1 MKRWYHYRHVRCPE
15 LLVIAYSV
23 TQCSILGHV
32 AIGGSESVSDSWIS
46 FASLLKR
53 TRRLH
58 SVPRASRSSRRGVM
72 VGDGSGRDA
81 RRTWSYRSF
90 RTRRGRRRGPN
101 RRPRG
106 RRPRR
111 ALLTPPIFI
120 GYYRW
125 KHDART
131 LQWPGISGELF
142 LCWRMISHITLAGAP
157 GGNELL

>member
-58 SVPRASRSSRRGVM
+58 PVPRASRSSRRGVM
-72 VGDGSGRDA
+72 VGDGSGTGRSTHLELPFVPNSPRSSTRSESPPSRATTSTSAPHPSDIYRVLPLETRRSDVTMA
-81 RRTWSYRSF
+81 RYFRRTVFMLAHDITYH
-90 RTRRGRRRGPN
+90 TRGR
-101 RRPRG
+101 
-106 RRPRR
+106 
-111 ALLTPPIFI
+111 T
-120 GYYRW
+120 W
-125 KHDART
+125 
-131 LQWPGISGELF
+131 WE
-142 LCWRMISHITLAGAP
+142 
-157 GGNELL
+157 